1 MLYTFFEG
9 ENRPSFKRLLVTG
22 LPYLEKFIHEKP
34 TNQRTKKK
42 KNQHANAKNHAK
54 AKSPQNPAN
63 KNFLELIAFE
73 EATEDEKR
81 ALAALGSAEAL
92 DEVLETLD
100 QILSAEGHWEI
111 SPHGNEEAWPKQVIK
126 LTNLSL

>member
-1 MLYTFFEG
+1 MK
-9 ENRPSFKRLLVTG
+9 NQ
-22 LPYLEKFIHEKP
+22 P
-34 TNQRTKKK
+34 TNEKKK

-100 QILSAEGHWEI
+100 QILSAEGHWETFTLVFFG
-111 SPHGNEEAWPKQVIK
+111 GNEEASKRGH
-126 LTNLSL
+126 

>member
-1 MLYTFFEG
+1 MQT
-9 ENRPSFKRLLVTG
+9 PKTMQ
-22 LPYLEKFIHEKP
+22 KP
-34 TNQRTKKK
+34 NPRKK
-42 KNQHANAKNHAK
+42 
-54 AKSPQNPAN
+54 PAN

-111 SPHGNEEAWPKQVIK
+111 SPHGNEEA
-126 LTNLSL
+126 